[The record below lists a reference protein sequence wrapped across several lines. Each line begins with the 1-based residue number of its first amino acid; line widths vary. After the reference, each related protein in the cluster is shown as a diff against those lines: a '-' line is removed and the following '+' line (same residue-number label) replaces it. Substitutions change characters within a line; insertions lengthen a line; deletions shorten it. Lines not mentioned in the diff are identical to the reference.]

1 MSRAL
6 VVTAAAL
13 AVIAVASFSF
23 TYVAINAICD
33 DDYWPDW
40 A

>member
-1 MSRAL
+1 MKW
-6 VVTAAAL
+6 VIGGC
-13 AVIAVASFSF
+13 AVLIIASFTF
-23 TYVAINAICD
+23 TYVAINALCD

>member
-1 MSRAL
+1 MKYL
-6 VVTAAAL
+6 AAAL
-13 AVIAVASFSF
+13 AVIAVASF
-23 TYVAINAICD
+23 TLVYVAINAICD

>member
-1 MSRAL
+1 M
-6 VVTAAAL
+6 VKYL
-13 AVIAVASFSF
+13 AVGLAVMAIASFTF
-23 TYVAINAICD
+23 TYVAINALCD

>member
-1 MSRAL
+1 MIKL
-6 VVTAAAL
+6 TVAAL
-13 AVIAVASFSF
+13 AVIAVASFTF
-23 TYVAINAICD
+23 TYVAINAICN

>member
-1 MSRAL
+1 VKFL
-6 VVTAAAL
+6 VAAL
-13 AVIAVASFSF
+13 TVIVIASFTF
-23 TYVAINAICD
+23 TYVAINALCD

>member
-1 MSRAL
+1 MKHLAI
-6 VVTAAAL
+6 AL
-13 AVIAVASFSF
+13 AVIAVASFTF

-33 DDYWPDW
+33 DDDYWPDW

>member
-1 MSRAL
+1 MKY
-6 VVTAAAL
+6 V
-13 AVIAVASFSF
+13 AVAVAIVAVATF
-23 TYVAINAICD
+23 TFVYVAINNMCG

>member
-1 MSRAL
+1 MKW
-6 VVTAAAL
+6 
-13 AVIAVASFSF
+13 VIASCGVLLVASFTF

>member
-1 MSRAL
+1 MNRAL
-6 VVTAAAL
+6 VVTVAAL
-13 AVIAVASFSF
+13 AVIAIASFTF
-23 TYVAINAICD
+23 TYAAINSICD

>member
-1 MSRAL
+1 MRW
-6 VVTAAAL
+6 VVIGC
-13 AVIAVASFSF
+13 AVVLVASFTF
-23 TYVAINAICD
+23 TYAAINSICD

>member
-1 MSRAL
+1 MKIIAI
-6 VVTAAAL
+6 V
-13 AVIAVASFSF
+13 AVIIVVARAGFI
-23 TYVAINAICD
+23 YAAINTICD

>member
-1 MSRAL
+1 MKYI
-6 VVTAAAL
+6 VIAL
-13 AVIAVASFSF
+13 AVIAVASFTF
-23 TYVAINAICD
+23 TYVAINTICD

>member
-1 MSRAL
+1 L
-6 VVTAAAL
+6 DVKYLAAAL
-13 AVIAVASFSF
+13 TVIAVASFTF

>member
-1 MSRAL
+1 MNRAL
-6 VVTAAAL
+6 VVTSVAL
-13 AVIAVASFSF
+13 VTTAVASFAFVYAAVS
-23 TYVAINAICD
+23 TICD

>member
-1 MSRAL
+1 M
-6 VVTAAAL
+6 VKYVAAAL
-13 AVIAVASFSF
+13 AVIAVGSFVF

-33 DDYWPDW
+33 DNYWPDW

>member
-1 MSRAL
+1 MVKYL
-6 VVTAAAL
+6 AAAL
-13 AVIAVASFSF
+13 AVIAVASFTF